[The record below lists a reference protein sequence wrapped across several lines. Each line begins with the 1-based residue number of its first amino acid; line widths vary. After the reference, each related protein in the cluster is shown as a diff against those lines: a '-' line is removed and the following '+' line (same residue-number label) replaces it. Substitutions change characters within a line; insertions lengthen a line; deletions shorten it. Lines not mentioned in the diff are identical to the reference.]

1 MNLEAGDYQAPP
13 QTKKPED
20 IQPQLEKLD
29 NKISKLIDLYLESG
43 LSKEH
48 YETKLADY
56 NKQKEELLS
65 KSKESNYE
73 QTAIEQMIQDGIP
86 NLFECDLE
94 TQTSIIDL
102 FIDHIIVHP
111 TDLEIIWKK

>member
-1 MNLEAGDYQAPP
+1 M
-13 QTKKPED
+13 
-20 IQPQLEKLD
+20 
-29 NKISKLIDLYLESG
+29 
-43 LSKEH
+43 
-48 YETKLADY
+48 
-56 NKQKEELLS
+56 
-65 KSKESNYE
+65 
-73 QTAIEQMIQDGIP
+73 EQMIQDGIP